1 MPRGAPRG
9 GGPFVPRG
17 GNFLKR
23 AGPRGIPPVR
33 SRGGFVPRRPTGI
46 APARGRGRARGG
58 PDAPRG
64 PGGPLRGRGGRARG
78 RGRGGNSF
86 FDPSENNYPDRVYV
100 EEVLEDESRGGYG
113 QESKVRFAFSR
124 RSGFFVNFI
133 PASQRG
139 YPTSSRSSYPPAT
152 NGPSHSSSSYRD
164 MVSIKLHRYPR
175 RNSHHHL
182 SSYQVKQ
189 CIAPT

>member
-58 PDAPRG
+58 PDAFRG
-64 PGGPLRGRGGRARG
+64 PVGPPRGRGGRSRG
-78 RGRGGNSF
+78 RGRGSNF
-86 FDPSENNYPDRVYV
+86 FDPSEHSYPDRVYV
-100 EEVLEDESRGGYG
+100 EEVLDDEIRGGYG
-113 QESKVRFAFSR
+113 QESKGRF
-124 RSGFFVNFI
+124 
-133 PASQRG
+133 
-139 YPTSSRSSYPPAT
+139 T
-152 NGPSHSSSSYRD
+152 
-164 MVSIKLHRYPR
+164 VS
-175 RNSHHHL
+175 
-182 SSYQVKQ
+182 
-189 CIAPT
+189 